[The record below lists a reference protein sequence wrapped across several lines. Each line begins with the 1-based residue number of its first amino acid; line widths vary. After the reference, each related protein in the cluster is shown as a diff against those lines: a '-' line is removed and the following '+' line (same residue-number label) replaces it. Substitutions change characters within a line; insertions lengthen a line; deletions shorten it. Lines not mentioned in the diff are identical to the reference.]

1 MKATNNMQFLCEFVL
16 KPLTKKICIGR
27 AAKFFSK
34 DQERYFLFNR
44 TATIQTTNTVSEGM
58 EERIS
63 FLLAKEVYCAV

>member
-1 MKATNNMQFLCEFVL
+1 MQFLCEFVL
-16 KPLTKKICIGR
+16 KPLTKICIGR

-34 DQERYFLFNR
+34 EQEHYFLFSR
-44 TATIQTTNTVSEGM
+44 TATVQTTNTVNEGM